1 MRRGVAALE
10 CVSKNELAWLILRVT
25 QKLSPCSKTSL
36 IAYISGDYA
45 TSPTSEIIFDALS
58 RLEALALIQIAAE
71 QIAIT
76 DKGRRFLNELAVDPL
91 SPRTPFAFLTAPNS
105 PAQHAPHPKRFWH
118 DYVAGNRT
126 LMRRMMSGRP
136 TGIALQLRKR
146 ALLIS
151 SGATTSIHRLRALVW
166 MAAKARGPTPWAMA
180 AGRSRLVLFG
190 GALLVVATATAG
202 AFALL
207 SIKRVENSRGET
219 VVLNTTEVSGSP
231 TVTEEPKA
239 LRPKINRREAVRI
252 AVQEQLVKLTSTSEM
267 PKREQEALIEYYSV
281 PAQPLLW
288 VDENGLTNRATA
300 VMQEIARADDYGLRS
315 TDYQLPEPEG
325 FNIGDGGDVDWL
337 TDAEIKI
344 DFAFLRYARDA
355 GGGRVN
361 PARLTKNLSRAPLA
375 DPSEV
380 LNTIALRP
388 DPAAYLR
395 GFQPVHPQFELL
407 RQKLLELRA
416 QASTSQP
423 SVIIPDGPVL
433 KKGVEQDQVALLR
446 KRLDM
451 PSPAVNENLFDDAL
465 DEAVRKLQ
473 TAHGV
478 TVDGVVGTSTRRI
491 LNQEASG
498 GAQLAQQRRILLN
511 MERWRWLPHD
521 LGPFYVNVN
530 VPEFMARVV
539 QEGKVIHATRVVVGT
554 PDKQT
559 PIFSDEM
566 QEIVFGPY
574 WNVPTSIKVEEIR
587 PYLNEETP
595 WFLGGG
601 WNTSVFQRHGLR
613 VRYGGREVD
622 PASLDWDRVDIRN
635 LEIFQPPGPDN
646 VLGKIKFVFP
656 NEHDVYMHDTT
667 QKELFAN
674 PIRAES
680 HGCVRVQNPED
691 LAAVVLGYDQGWDAA
706 RVASA
711 IENGYDQHVA
721 LQHNIRVHITYFTL
735 WVNDDGSMSSFADIY
750 GHDAR
755 MAAALFGD
763 SEGFDYPKSGKK
775 ERETPV
781 PRENQAPWDEAASD
795 DIVGSIIRLFG
806 N

>member
-1 MRRGVAALE
+1 MRREVAALE
-10 CVSKNELAWLILRVT
+10 YASKNDLAWLILRVT

-36 IAYISGDYA
+36 IAYISGGYT
-45 TSPTSEIIFDALS
+45 TSPTSEIIFDALL
-58 RLEALALIQIAAE
+58 RLEASALIQIAEE

-76 DKGRRFLNELAVDPL
+76 DKGRRFLDELAVDPL
-91 SPRTPFAFLTAPNS
+91 SARTPFPFLTTPVS
-105 PAQHAPHPKRFWH
+105 PAQHAPHHKRFCQ
-118 DYVAGNRT
+118 DFVAETRADT
-126 LMRRMMSGRP
+126 RRVLHMFSGRP
-136 TGIALQLRKR
+136 TDIALQLCRPTLLIGSRATTLIHSLR
-146 ALLIS
+146 ALLWNAAKA
-151 SGATTSIHRLRALVW
+151 SGATPAGL
-166 MAAKARGPTPWAMA
+166 PF
-180 AGRSRLVLFG
+180 GRSRLVLFG

-207 SIKRVENSRGET
+207 STKRAENSRGET
-219 VVLNTTEVSGSP
+219 VVLNTTVVSGSP
-231 TVTEEPKA
+231 AGTEEPDA
-239 LRPKINRREAVRI
+239 LGPRNNRREAVRI
-252 AVQEQLVKLTSTSEM
+252 AVQEKLTKLASISET
-267 PKREQEALIEYYSV
+267 PKREQEALVEYYSA

-315 TDYQLPEPEG
+315 TDYQLPEPES
-325 FNIGDGGDVDWL
+325 FDIGDSGDVDWL

-344 DFAFLRYARDA
+344 DFAVLRYARDA

-361 PARLTKNLSRAPLA
+361 PSRLTKNLSRAPLT
-375 DPSEV
+375 DPAEV

-395 GFQPVHPQFELL
+395 SFQPSHPQFELL

-423 SVIIPDGPVL
+423 SIIIPDGPVL
-433 KKGVEQDQVALLR
+433 KKGVEHDQVALLR
-446 KRLDM
+446 KRLDG
-451 PSPAVNENLFDDAL
+451 
-465 DEAVRKLQ
+465 VR
-473 TAHGV
+473 
-478 TVDGVVGTSTRRI
+478 VGTSTRRI
-491 LNQEASG
+491 LNQEVNSD
-498 GAQLAQQRRILLN
+498 AQLAKQRRILLN

-539 QEGKVIHATRVVVGT
+539 KEGKVIHATRVVVGM

-587 PYLNEETP
+587 PYLSEETP

-601 WNTSVFQRHGLR
+601 RNTSVFQRHGLR

-622 PASLDWDRVDIRN
+622 PASLNWDRVDIRN

-656 NEHDVYMHDTT
+656 NKHDVYMHDTT

-680 HGCVRVQNPED
+680 HGCVRVQNPEEV
-691 LAAVVLGYDQGWDAA
+691 AAVVLGYDQGWNAA

-721 LQHNIRVHITYFTL
+721 LQHKIRVHITYATL

-763 SEGFDYPKSGKK
+763 SVGFDYPNSGKK

-781 PRENQAPWDEAASD
+781 PRANQAPWDEAARD
-795 DIVGSIIRLFG
+795 DIVGSIMRLLE

>member
-1 MRRGVAALE
+1 MRRAVAALE
-10 CVSKNELAWLILRVT
+10 YASRNDLAWLILRVT

-36 IAYISGDYA
+36 IAYISGDYP
-45 TSPTSEIIFDALS
+45 TSPTTEIIFDALL
-58 RLEALALIQIAAE
+58 RLEAPALIQIANE

-76 DKGRRFLNELAVDPL
+76 DKGRRFLDELAVDHL
-91 SPRTPFAFLTAPNS
+91 SPRTPFAFLTAP
-105 PAQHAPHPKRFWH
+105 
-118 DYVAGNRT
+118 T
-126 LMRRMMSGRP
+126 LLIGSRATTLIHS
-136 TGIALQLRKR
+136 LR
-146 ALLIS
+146 ALLWNAAKT
-151 SGATTSIHRLRALVW
+151 SGATPAGL
-166 MAAKARGPTPWAMA
+166 PF
-180 AGRSRLVLFG
+180 GRSRLILFG

-207 SIKRVENSRGET
+207 STKRAEGSRGET
-219 VVLNTTEVSGSP
+219 VALNTTVVSGSP
-231 TVTEEPKA
+231 AVAEEPDA
-239 LRPKINRREAVRI
+239 LGPKINRREAVRI
-252 AVQEQLVKLTSTSEM
+252 AVQEQLAKLASISET
-267 PKREQEALIEYYSV
+267 PRREREALVEYYSV

-300 VMQEIARADDYGLRS
+300 VMQEIAKADDYGLR
-315 TDYQLPEPEG
+315 TIDYELPEPDG
-325 FNIGDGGDVDWL
+325 FDMGDSGAVDWL
-337 TDAEIKI
+337 ADAEIKI
-344 DFAFLRYARDA
+344 DFAFLRYAHDA

-361 PARLTKNLSRAPLA
+361 PSRLTKNLSRAPLT

-380 LNTIALRP
+380 LNSIALRP

-395 GFQPVHPQFELL
+395 SFQPSHPQFELL
-407 RQKLLELRA
+407 RQKLLELKA

-423 SVIIPDGPVL
+423 SIIIPDGPVL
-433 KKGVEQDQVALLR
+433 KKGVEHDQVALLR

-451 PSPAVNENLFDDAL
+451 PSQDVNENLFDDPL

-478 TVDGVVGTSTRRI
+478 TADGVVGTTTRRI
-491 LNQEASG
+491 LNQEVSTD
-498 GAQLAQQRRILLN
+498 AQLAQQRRILLN

-539 QEGKVIHATRVVVGT
+539 NEGKVIHATRVVVGT

-587 PYLNEETP
+587 PYLSEETP

-622 PASLDWDRVDIRN
+622 PASVNWDGVDIRN

-656 NEHDVYMHDTT
+656 NKHDVYMHDTT

-680 HGCVRVQNPED
+680 HGCVRVQNPEE
-691 LAAVVLGYDQGWDAA
+691 LAAVVLSYDQGWNAA

-711 IENGYDQHVA
+711 IDNGYDQHVG
-721 LQHNIRVHITYFTL
+721 LKHKIPVHITYATL

-763 SEGFDYPKSGKK
+763 SVGFDYPTSVKK

-781 PRENQAPWDEAASD
+781 APR
-795 DIVGSIIRLFG
+795 
-806 N
+806 

>member
-1 MRRGVAALE
+1 MRRAVRRSNTL
-10 CVSKNELAWLILRVT
+10 SRNDLAWLILRVT

-36 IAYISGDYA
+36 IAYISGDYT
-45 TSPTSEIIFDALS
+45 TSPTSEIIFDALL
-58 RLEALALIQIAAE
+58 RLEAVALIQIANE

-76 DKGRRFLNELAVDPL
+76 DKGRRFLDELAVDHS
-91 SPRTPFAFLTAPNS
+91 SPRTPLAFLTAP
-105 PAQHAPHPKRFWH
+105 
-118 DYVAGNRT
+118 T
-126 LMRRMMSGRP
+126 LLIGSRATTLIHS
-136 TGIALQLRKR
+136 LR
-146 ALLIS
+146 ALLWNAAKA
-151 SGATTSIHRLRALVW
+151 SGATPSGL
-166 MAAKARGPTPWAMA
+166 PS
-180 AGRSRLVLFG
+180 GRSRLVLFG

-207 SIKRVENSRGET
+207 STKPAENSRGEA
-219 VVLNTTEVSGSP
+219 VVLNTTVISGSP
-231 TVTEEPKA
+231 AVAEEPNA
-239 LRPKINRREAVRI
+239 LEPKINRREAVRI
-252 AVQEQLVKLTSTSEM
+252 AVQEQLAKLTSISET

-300 VMQEIARADDYGLRS
+300 VMQEIAKADDYGLRAI
-315 TDYQLPEPEG
+315 DYELPEP
-325 FNIGDGGDVDWL
+325 NASSSATAALWIGSPRRKSKSILQSSV
-337 TDAEIKI
+337 TRAT
-344 DFAFLRYARDA
+344 RVA
-355 GGGRVN
+355 GESTLHAYPRIS
-361 PARLTKNLSRAPLA
+361 SRAPLT

-380 LNTIALRP
+380 LNSIALRP

-395 GFQPVHPQFELL
+395 SFQPSHPQFELL
-407 RQKLLELRA
+407 RQKLLELKA

-423 SVIIPDGPVL
+423 SIIIPDGPVL
-433 KKGVEQDQVALLR
+433 KKGVEHDQVALLR

-451 PSPAVNENLFDDAL
+451 PSHDLNENLFDDAL

-478 TVDGVVGTSTRRI
+478 TPDGVVGTSTRRI
-491 LNQEASG
+491 LNQEVSTD
-498 GAQLAQQRRILLN
+498 AQLAQQRRILLN

-539 QEGKVIHATRVVVGT
+539 KEGKVIHATRVVVGT

-622 PASLDWDRVDIRN
+622 PASLNWDRVDIRN

-656 NEHDVYMHDTT
+656 NKHDVYMHDTT

-680 HGCVRVQNPED
+680 HGCVRVQNPEE
-691 LAAVVLGYDQGWDAA
+691 LAAVVLGYDQGWNAA

-711 IENGYDQHVA
+711 IDNGYDQHVA
-721 LQHNIRVHITYFTL
+721 LQHKIPVHITYFTL
-735 WVNDDGSMSSFADIY
+735 WVNDDGSMLSFADVY

-763 SEGFDYPKSGKK
+763 SVGFDYPNSAKK

-781 PRENQAPWDEAASD
+781 PRENQAPWNEAASD
-795 DIVGSIIRLFG
+795 DIVGSIIRLFE